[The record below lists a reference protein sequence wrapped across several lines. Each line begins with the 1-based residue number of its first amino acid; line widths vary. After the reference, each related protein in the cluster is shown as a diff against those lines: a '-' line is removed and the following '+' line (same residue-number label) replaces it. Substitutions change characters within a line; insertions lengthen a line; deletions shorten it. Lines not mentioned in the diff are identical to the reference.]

1 MVEKDSLGKLATFEQ
16 QYQITLQLIEEI
28 IQKQKE
34 HEYSM

>member
-1 MVEKDSLGKLATFEQ
+1 MVEKDSLEKLATFEQ

-34 HEYSM
+34 HECSM